1 MKFLVRRVVFYA
13 VTAWA
18 AVTIN
23 FFIPRMIPGDPVQA
37 LINRYQG
44 QLDSHAIQ
52 ALYVLFGL
60 DKKVSLW
67 DQYWQYWGQLFRGD
81 LGISFSYFPTPV
93 SQVLRSSLPWTV
105 GLVGVATIISVVG
118 GSLVGV
124 YLGWRRGTKA
134 DAIVPIT
141 TFFSSVP
148 YFWLGIIAIAAFAV
162 TWKVLPTGGGYDGNL
177 LPSWSGAFI
186 GSVLQH
192 ALLPG
197 LTIVLSSVA
206 GWILGMRNMMVTVTS
221 EDYVT
226 VAQAKGLSERRV
238 MFGYAARNAILPQV
252 SGFAL
257 SLGFVVS
264 GTLVMEMVFSYPGIG
279 FRLFQA
285 IGGKDYPLMQG
296 IFLVITLSVLVAN
309 VLADV
314 VYVLLD
320 PRTRQEA

>member
-1 MKFLVRRVVFYA
+1 MRFLVRRVGFYV

-44 QLDSHAIQ
+44 QLDTDAI
-52 ALYVLFGL
+52 ASLYVLFGL
-60 DKKVSLW
+60 DKHVSLW

-81 LGISFSYFPTPV
+81 LGTSFSYFPTPV
-93 SQVLRSSLPWTV
+93 SEVLRSSLPWTV
-105 GLVGVATIISVVG
+105 GLVGVATVIAVVA
-118 GSLVGV
+118 GSLIGV
-124 YLGWRRGTKA
+124 FLGWRRGTKA

-148 YFWLGIIAIAAFAV
+148 YFWLGIIAISAFAV

-177 LPSWSGAFI
+177 MPAWNWPYV

-192 ALLPG
+192 ALLPA
-197 LTIVLSSVA
+197 LTIILSSIA
-206 GWILGMRNMMVTVTS
+206 GWILGMRNMMVTTTS

-238 MFGYAARNAILPQV
+238 MFGYAARNSVLPQI

-257 SLGFVVS
+257 SLGFIVS

-309 VLADV
+309 ALADV
-314 VYVLLD
+314 VYVMLD